1 MSGIFGELLRF
12 QQEKGPEVQLIVT
25 GDERYARY
33 ETQEGYTAVYDTE
46 RGLFCYA
53 VLHEGRFV
61 SSGVAISDAPPRGVR
76 RHLKED
82 PEVRRR
88 QVAVRRRADLP
99 PSPLHGPAETL
110 RTLGP
115 NEGLLEGRRLTGG
128 TVRGLTILVDFQDVG
143 STVTAG
149 DVNDMLNGQN
159 YTRNGNFCSAREYF
173 RLVSNGKLD
182 YTNLVVGPFRLSRN
196 RQYYV
201 NNLLVKEAL
210 DLAVASGVDLNQ
222 FDSRREGILDALNI
236 LYAGQTLY
244 MGELWPHNHY
254 IQLQYGAMRTYFYL
268 LTSMGR
274 SSADLS
280 IGTFCHENG
289 HLLCRFPDMYDY
301 GERDGDDIDSAGIG
315 AYCLMGS
322 GNHNNNGRTPS
333 PVCAYLRDLAGWCDN
348 AVILNDRPGQVDAI
362 HGDYRTV
369 LKYSTDKRN
378 EYFLIENRS
387 KMGLD
392 QGIPSSGLAVYH
404 CDTRGSN
411 EWQEGTPTRHYQ
423 CALLQA
429 DGHRDLERNVNQGD
443 GGDLFHAVQGVAV
456 SHATTPSSRQWDGS
470 DSGLTISQVSA
481 PDESI
486 TFVLGEQAVMPM
498 VRGEAAPALI
508 IPDNDPAGVRS
519 TIAIGPAGIVRHL
532 KVAVDITHTYI
543 GDLIVELAAPSGQQV
558 RLHNRS
564 GAGSDNLLTTYD
576 STEGSALGPLV
587 GQSAQGNWVLRVRD
601 VAGQDIGKLNRWSL
615 ELSLDAADRVIQA
628 SASPALQIPDND
640 AVGVSSSIAISE
652 AGIIQQAKVGINIT
666 HTYIGDLR
674 LELFT
679 PSQKRVVL
687 HSQLGGGQDNLIVTY
702 ETKPGSPILSLVGES
717 VTGNWVLRIMDLVAQ
732 DVGVLN
738 SWSLE
743 FRP

>member
-1 MSGIFGELLRF
+1 MSAVFGELLMFR
-12 QQEKGPEVQLIVT
+12 QEEGPEVQLIVT

-33 ETQEGYTAVYDTE
+33 ETQEGYTAVYDAE
-46 RGLFCYA
+46 CGLFCYA
-53 VLHEGRFV
+53 LLHQGRFV
-61 SSGVAISDAPPRGVR
+61 SSGVVIGNAPPAGLR

-88 QVAVRRRADLP
+88 QVAVRRLADLP
-99 PSPLHGPAETL
+99 PAPLHASTETM

-115 NEGLLEGRRLTGG
+115 NEGLLEGRRLAIGP
-128 TVRGLTILVDFQDVG
+128 VRGLTILVEFQDVR
-143 STVTAG
+143 STVTMA

-173 RLVSNGKLD
+173 GLVSNGRLD
-182 YTNLVVGPFRLSRN
+182 YTNNVVGPFQLSRN

-210 DLAVASGVDLNQ
+210 DLAVASGVDLSLY
-222 FDSRREGILDALNI
+222 DSRREGIVDALNI

-254 IQLQYGAMRTYFYL
+254 IGLQYGAMRTYFYL

-333 PVCAYLRDLAGWCDN
+333 PVCVYLRELAGWCDN
-348 AVILNDRPGQVDAI
+348 VITLNGRSGQINAI
-362 HGDYRTV
+362 HGEYGTA
-369 LKYSTDKRN
+369 LKHSTDKRN

-387 KMGLD
+387 KFGLD

-429 DGHRDLERNVNQGD
+429 DGHLELERNVNQGD
-443 GGDLFHAVQGVAV
+443 GGDLFQTVQGVAL
-456 SHATTPSSRQWDGS
+456 SHTTTPSSRQWDGA
-470 DSGLTISQVSA
+470 DSGLVISQVSA
-481 PDESI
+481 PDASI
-486 TFVLGEQAVMPM
+486 TFVLGEQAAMPT
-498 VRGEAAPALI
+498 VRGEAVPAVV
-508 IPDNDPAGVRS
+508 IPDNDPAGVSS
-519 TIAIGPAGIVRHL
+519 TIAIGPAGVIRYL

-543 GDLIVELAAPSGQQV
+543 GDLIVELVAPSGEQV

-576 STEGSALGPLV
+576 STPGSVLVPLV
-587 GQSAQGNWVLRVRD
+587 GQPAQGNWVLSVRD

-615 ELSLDAADRVIQA
+615 ELSLGPADQVIQA
-628 SASPALQIPDND
+628 SVSPGLQIPDND
-640 AVGVSSSIAISE
+640 PVGVSSSITISQ
-652 AGIIQQAKVGINIT
+652 AGTIRQAEVGINIT

-674 LELFT
+674 VELFT
-679 PSQKRVVL
+679 PSQKRAVL
-687 HSQLGGGQDNLIVTY
+687 HSQLGGSQDNLIVTY
-702 ETKPGSPILSLVGES
+702 ETKPGSTIMSLVGES
-717 VTGNWVLRIMDLVAQ
+717 VTGNWVLRIMDLVGQ

-743 FRP
+743 FHT

>member
-1 MSGIFGELLRF
+1 
-12 QQEKGPEVQLIVT
+12 
-25 GDERYARY
+25 
-33 ETQEGYTAVYDTE
+33 
-46 RGLFCYA
+46 
-53 VLHEGRFV
+53 
-61 SSGVAISDAPPRGVR
+61 
-76 RHLKED
+76 
-82 PEVRRR
+82 
-88 QVAVRRRADLP
+88 
-99 PSPLHGPAETL
+99 
-110 RTLGP
+110 
-115 NEGLLEGRRLTGG
+115 
-128 TVRGLTILVDFQDVG
+128 
-143 STVTAG
+143 
-149 DVNDMLNGQN
+149 
-159 YTRNGNFCSAREYF
+159 
-173 RLVSNGKLD
+173 
-182 YTNLVVGPFRLSRN
+182 
-196 RQYYV
+196 
-201 NNLLVKEAL
+201 
-210 DLAVASGVDLNQ
+210 
-222 FDSRREGILDALNI
+222 
-236 LYAGQTLY
+236 
-244 MGELWPHNHY
+244 
-254 IQLQYGAMRTYFYL
+254 
-268 LTSMGR
+268 
-274 SSADLS
+274 
-280 IGTFCHENG
+280 
-289 HLLCRFPDMYDY
+289 
-301 GERDGDDIDSAGIG
+301 
-315 AYCLMGS
+315 
-322 GNHNNNGRTPS
+322 
-333 PVCAYLRDLAGWCDN
+333 
-348 AVILNDRPGQVDAI
+348 
-362 HGDYRTV
+362 
-369 LKYSTDKRN
+369 
-378 EYFLIENRS
+378 
-387 KMGLD
+387 
-392 QGIPSSGLAVYH
+392 
-404 CDTRGSN
+404 
-411 EWQEGTPTRHYQ
+411 
-423 CALLQA
+423 
-429 DGHRDLERNVNQGD
+429 
-443 GGDLFHAVQGVAV
+443 
-456 SHATTPSSRQWDGS
+456 
-470 DSGLTISQVSA
+470 VSA